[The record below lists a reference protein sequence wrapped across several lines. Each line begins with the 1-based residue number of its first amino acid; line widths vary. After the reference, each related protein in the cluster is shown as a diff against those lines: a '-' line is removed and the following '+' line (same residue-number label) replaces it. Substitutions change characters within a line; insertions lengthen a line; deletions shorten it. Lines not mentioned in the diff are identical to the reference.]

1 MLVLVLGL
9 VIFLGIHSVRI
20 VAPDWRAARVAS
32 VGEQRWKGIY
42 SLASLVGLVLIVWGY
57 AIAWPAAPVLY
68 DPPLWL
74 RHVTALLMFF
84 AFVSLMVFNLP
95 AGRLK
100 PALKHPFLIAVK
112 IWALAHLLANGDLA
126 SVVLFGSFL
135 AWAVADRIAVGRR
148 GETEPKAGP
157 AKWDGAAFA
166 VAALLYGL
174 FVWKLHFWLFGV
186 QPLA

>member
-1 MLVLVLGL
+1 VLGL
-9 VIFLGIHSVRI
+9 VVFLGIHSVRI
-20 VAPDWRAARVAS
+20 VAPGWRDERVAAF
-32 VGEQRWKGIY
+32 GEQRWKGLY

-57 AIAWPAAPVLY
+57 AIAWPTAPILY
-68 DPPLWL
+68 DPPIWL

-95 AGRLK
+95 SGRLK
-100 PALKHPFLIAVK
+100 PVLKHPFLLAVK
-112 IWALAHLLANGDLA
+112 IWAFAHLLANGDLA

-135 AWAVADRIAVGRR
+135 AWAVADRVAVGRR
-148 GETEPKAGP
+148 GESAPEPGA
-157 AKWDGAAFA
+157 AKWDGAAF
-166 VAALLYGL
+166 VSAALLYAL